1 MHYAET
7 VTSLCGNIL
16 SNELR
21 RAPWMERATKA
32 WQGTSLF
39 KCLEP
44 RTVPLMCA
52 WPFNVPVK
60 IHDGVLLSLHHGI
73 EVKLWMRYSLLLT
86 HIPSLSLSLSV
97 CTSRETKFTARLWI
111 YHVVRA
117 VIVKHCLVKWSSFFS
132 PMQIHTCIVL
142 HCVISC

>member
-21 RAPWMERATKA
+21 RASWMERATKA

-44 RTVPLMCA
+44 RTVPLMSA

-73 EVKLWMRYSLLLT
+73 EVKLWMRYSLPLT
-86 HIPSLSLSLSV
+86 HIPSLSLSV
-97 CTSRETKFTARLWI
+97 CTSRETRFTARLWI

-117 VIVKHCLVKWSSFFS
+117 VIVKRCLVKWTSFFL
-132 PMQIHTCIVL
+132 MQIRICVL
-142 HCVISC
+142 SYTVIGC